1 MRRNEVNAGQVNQ
14 FISEVRDK
22 IAIQLSEEA
31 DELQSNWQDDFI
43 KLILNGMKEIHNQ
56 YQPSERF
63 ERRFINSTI
72 QNVFSNMPKAH
83 FSIQDTM
90 PKNLKKYGLLKDLE
104 AITFAQEAHDYMY
117 DKLKPGIRN
126 DIQQFIEESIDTL
139 NQQPISK
146 LILGKLGKQIDQLI
160 YAIENKEESIARY
173 RRMQSDLNKLQ
184 TEIPNA

>member
-1 MRRNEVNAGQVNQ
+1 MH
-14 FISEVRDK
+14 K
-22 IAIQLSEEA
+22 
-31 DELQSNWQDDFI
+31 
-43 KLILNGMKEIHNQ
+43 KLT
-56 YQPSERF
+56 
-63 ERRFINSTI
+63 TI
-72 QNVFSNMPKAH
+72 C
-83 FSIQDTM
+83 
-90 PKNLKKYGLLKDLE
+90 
-104 AITFAQEAHDYMY
+104 
-117 DKLKPGIRN
+117 N